1 MISEDFALMKN
12 RLAEE
17 SLDASPRH
25 FDNRTLR
32 LERGLYVIRER
43 TTCNATSTL
52 AHKSEYLAEICGD

>member
-43 TTCNATSTL
+43 TTCNPTSNP
-52 AHKSEYLAEICGD
+52 ARKSEYPPESCGD